1 MMIPVMLLIKPAPVT
16 LLGNGYV
23 GLDSNQFVCP
33 YLVHDYCKMA
43 FHNTFYFFTKNV
55 IEASRFQ
62 SYPPTRGINLPLSA
76 RYCIAFGRSSAPD
89 TTSARCSV
97 GPSVSYDVSV
107 QLSHRKLRDGTSRP
121 NSQSMWT
128 DFALSRRVFFSSSSS
143 SSYKTNQCLRQYQ

>member
-1 MMIPVMLLIKPAPVT
+1 MWGSIPTSLSVRISST
-16 LLGNGYV
+16 I
-23 GLDSNQFVCP
+23 
-33 YLVHDYCKMA
+33 YCKMA

-107 QLSHRKLRDGTSRP
+107 QLSTESYATGHPDRTPKACGLTSL
-121 NSQSMWT
+121 
-128 DFALSRRVFFSSSSS
+128 LSRRVFFSSSSSS